1 MELYKTQVGSR
12 YYGINIDSSDFDTWI
27 IDDSVSSFQ
36 SIMNGKDHIYRIM
49 PGEAIAQF
57 CGFISIPQC
66 LAALFPKNPTGNIGE
81 FLNKNN
87 EKIIEA
93 NKAYLYNLVKNFSQ
107 TYPIKQSLNT
117 YIIRQHPKKVAYRL
131 MFLNIFINYTKTNNF
146 SDSLVLSEEE
156 KIFFKEIRLSKID
169 PKKILETNNYLYS
182 ELLSNKDFFDYEDIN
197 YLKEN
202 VQFLEEMMKIS
213 HADFIQQSDRIL
225 KKVPELKKLY

>member
-12 YYGINIDSSDFDTWI
+12 YYGIDIDSSDFDTWI

-36 SIMNGKDHIYRIM
+36 SIMNGKDHTYRIM

-66 LAALFPKNPTGNIGE
+66 LSALFPKNPTGDIGE

-107 TYPIKQSLNT
+107 TYPIKQPLNT
-117 YIIRQHPKKVAYRL
+117 YIIKQYPKKVAYRL

-156 KIFFKEIRLSKID
+156 KVFFKEIRLSKID

-202 VQFLEEMMKIS
+202 VQFLEELMKIS
-213 HADFIQQSDRIL
+213 HTDFIQQSDRIL